1 MVLLMFTYIFDPHLD
16 PVLQELSWSRHQNY
30 ERCRGWDGP
39 YFYIA
44 MKGRDPRDL
53 TSISLFLSSK
63 ITKPDATRCHG
74 ARDCKRCPSTSL

>member
-44 MKGRDPRDL
+44 KG
-53 TSISLFLSSK
+53 
-63 ITKPDATRCHG
+63 
-74 ARDCKRCPSTSL
+74 KRS